1 MLPYQNSKMLYTNN
15 FENLT
20 KNDDD
25 SIILVYLTISTLTER
40 QVFESL
46 FFN

>member
-15 FENLT
+15 FENVE
-20 KNDDD
+20 NNNN
-25 SIILVYLTISTLTER
+25 SIILAYVIVGFLTER
-40 QVFESL
+40 RVFESL